1 MTYRAVNVTPTDRA
15 PGKDFRGRAVRSH
28 EPSNPTSS
36 LQAIPAFGSDS
47 WTGVYS
53 ELRGDVETLNTKR
66 GNEAKPGRRPR
77 KRDRTAA
84 GRYMRRAD
92 SALPAPT
99 PDELP
104 RRALG
109 PDSTALPAGLLST
122 PASST
127 HSSQRGTSLEQTLVN
142 GGDASPTAESL
153 DALARRRLEEPAAG
167 WTPKRRNKN
176 SPQGALTP
184 KGFNLPSTSND
195 LAAPQADAPMAT
207 ARSGFAALRDALL
220 EKQRQLHPG
229 REE

>member
-1 MTYRAVNVTPTDRA
+1 MKYRVLNVTPTHRA
-15 PGKDFRGRAVRSH
+15 RGKDFRGRAVRSH
-28 EPSNPTSS
+28 GPSNPTSS
-36 LQAIPAFGSDS
+36 LQAIPAFGSDG
-47 WTGVYS
+47 WTAVYS

-66 GNEAKPGRRPR
+66 GDEAKPGRRPR

-84 GRYMRRAD
+84 GRYMRRVD

-99 PDELP
+99 PDELR

-109 PDSTALPAGLLST
+109 PDSTAAGLLST
-122 PASST
+122 QAGST

-176 SPQGALTP
+176 SPKGALTP
-184 KGFNLPSTSND
+184 KGFNLPSASND
-195 LAAPQADAPMAT
+195 LAAPQADAPMTT
-207 ARSGFAALRDALL
+207 APSEFAALRDALL